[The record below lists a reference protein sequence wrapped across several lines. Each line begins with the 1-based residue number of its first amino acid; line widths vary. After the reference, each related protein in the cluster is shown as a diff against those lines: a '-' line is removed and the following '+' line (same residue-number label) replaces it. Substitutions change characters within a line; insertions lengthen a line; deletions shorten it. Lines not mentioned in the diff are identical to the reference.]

1 MHLPGPPVQLG
12 LQAPGPVLARR
23 ALLPLPLLLLTGL
36 PLRTPAVD
44 TFEFNGKAGL
54 TELEVRAQMTKK
66 LEAAALSGKGI
77 DIDKRGQF
85 NEKALFSEDFYFKFG
100 LRPTPED
107 LKNKPVEDLPF
118 APIQRRYTGYKKY
131 EERIKAGLDL
141 YGGVLRT
148 KVQEGAWADVGPLL
162 EKGVK
167 GKGLCREEGPLGS
180 ARTVPRRLHQR
191 QIKPRAASSLGQPRP
206 ASANWAQAAGH
217 TGRVSHTRKDYPRP
231 HHSPLTTHPHLSP
244 LTTHHSTLTPTPTVT
259 PTLTLTLTLT
269 R

>member
-1 MHLPGPPVQLG
+1 MRLPGPPVQLG

-36 PLRTPAVD
+36 PLRTPAAD
-44 TFEFNGKAGL
+44 MFEFNGKAGL
-54 TELEVRAQMTKK
+54 TELEIRAEMNKK
-66 LEAAALSGKGI
+66 LEAASASGKGI
-77 DIDKRGQF
+77 DVERRGQF

-107 LKNKPVEDLPF
+107 LKNKPVEELPF

-131 EERIKAGLDL
+131 EERISTGLDL

-148 KVQEGAWADVGPLL
+148 KVQEGAWADIGPLL

-167 GKGLCREEGPLGS
+167 G
-180 ARTVPRRLHQR
+180 ATHH
-191 QIKPRAASSLGQPRP
+191 AP
-206 ASANWAQAAGH
+206 A
-217 TGRVSHTRKDYPRP
+217 
-231 HHSPLTTHPHLSP
+231 
-244 LTTHHSTLTPTPTVT
+244 TTHHAPPITHHAPPTTHHPHPSPTT
-259 PTLTLTLTLT
+259 QPLSLGLALTLTLTLAPT

>member
-12 LQAPGPVLARR
+12 LQSPGPVLARR

-77 DIDKRGQF
+77 DVDKRGQF
-85 NEKALFSEDFYFKFG
+85 NEKALFSEDFYFKCDRPVLTLLLTPNPNPIPNPDSNSRCRFG

-107 LKNKPVEDLPF
+107 LKNKPVEELPF

-131 EERIKAGLDL
+131 EERINAGLGM

-148 KVQEGAWADVGPLL
+148 KVQEGAWAEIGPLR

-167 GKGLCREEGPLGS
+167 GQALC
-180 ARTVPRRLHQR
+180 
-191 QIKPRAASSLGQPRP
+191 
-206 ASANWAQAAGH
+206 
-217 TGRVSHTRKDYPRP
+217 
-231 HHSPLTTHPHLSP
+231 
-244 LTTHHSTLTPTPTVT
+244 
-259 PTLTLTLTLT
+259 
-269 R
+269 